1 MSNYRETLDAVV
13 CDEVRKEVSWRNT
26 AEIFTNIT
34 VFGKLEL
41 NEMKTLKAT
50 TEDSTIDYL
59 MSLFDSL
66 DAQYK
71 LIERLDEL
79 IDFKKIFGSFFGGLV
94 EKVDRMFIRAIIKYI
109 IFPLVVSFF
118 SREKLTVDIAK

>member
-13 CDEVRKEVSWRNT
+13 CDEVRKEVSWSNT

-79 IDFKKIFGSFFGGLV
+79 IDFKKIFGGFFGGLV
-94 EKVDRMFIRAIIKYI
+94 EKVDRLFVRAIIKYI

>member
-79 IDFKKIFGSFFGGLV
+79 IDFKKIFGGFFGGLV

>member
-50 TEDSTIDYL
+50 TDDSTIDYL

-79 IDFKKIFGSFFGGLV
+79 IDFKKIFGGFFGGLV

>member
-1 MSNYRETLDAVV
+1 MSNYRETLDAVI

-79 IDFKKIFGSFFGGLV
+79 IDFKKIFGGFFGGLV

>member
-50 TEDSTIDYL
+50 TDDSTIDYL

-79 IDFKKIFGSFFGGLV
+79 IDFKKIFGGFFGGLV
-94 EKVDRMFIRAIIKYI
+94 EKVDQMFIRAIIKYI

>member
-1 MSNYRETLDAVV
+1 MSNYRETLDAVI

-50 TEDSTIDYL
+50 TDDSTIDYL

-79 IDFKKIFGSFFGGLV
+79 IDFKKIFGGFFGGLV

>member
-13 CDEVRKEVSWRNT
+13 CDEVRKEASWRNT

-50 TEDSTIDYL
+50 TDDSTIDYL

-109 IFPLVVSFF
+109 IFPLVASFF

>member
-50 TEDSTIDYL
+50 TDDSTIDYL

-109 IFPLVVSFF
+109 IFPLVASFF

>member
-1 MSNYRETLDAVV
+1 MSNYRETLDAVI

-50 TEDSTIDYL
+50 TDDSTIDYL
-59 MSLFDSL
+59 MNLFDSL

-79 IDFKKIFGSFFGGLV
+79 IDFKKIFGGFFGGII
-94 EKVDRMFIRAIIKYI
+94 EKVDRLFVRAIIKYI

>member
-1 MSNYRETLDAVV
+1 MSNYRETLDAVI

-79 IDFKKIFGSFFGGLV
+79 IDFKKIFGGFFGGLV

-109 IFPLVVSFF
+109 TFPLVVSFF

>member
-50 TEDSTIDYL
+50 TDDSTIDYL

-94 EKVDRMFIRAIIKYI
+94 EKVDQMFIRAIIKYI
-109 IFPLVVSFF
+109 IFPLVASFF

>member
-50 TEDSTIDYL
+50 TDDSTIDYL

-109 IFPLVVSFF
+109 IFPLVASFF
-118 SREKLTVDIAK
+118 SRKKLTVDIAK

>member
-50 TEDSTIDYL
+50 TDDSTIDYL

-79 IDFKKIFGSFFGGLV
+79 IDFKKIFGGFFGGLV

-109 IFPLVVSFF
+109 IFPLVASFF